1 MAISKEVLDELL
13 KEYKGPD
20 DILGPEGL
28 VKQLSKALIERA
40 MQTEMTEQLGYE
52 KSQFGEKET
61 DNRRNGIS
69 LKTLR
74 TDQGP
79 MEIEIPRDR
88 NGDYEPQII
97 SKHQRGWRG
106 FDDKILSMY
115 GLGLSTKAIQEN
127 LKEIYNVDVSSELIS
142 RVTDE
147 VKGMVDEWRNRPL
160 EAFYPVLFFD
170 ALRTNIRD
178 EGHVVKKS
186 VYLALAIGLDGQ
198 KEVLGLWIEQNEGS
212 KFWMGILN
220 ELKNRGVKEILVAA
234 VDGLSGFPEAVNS
247 VFPKTEVQLC
257 IRTLVRV
264 HMVRSSM
271 KYVPYKDR
279 KAVTVDLKKIYL
291 APSEDAAL
299 AALDS
304 FSEKLDKKYSMISK
318 SWRNRWNE
326 VIPFMK
332 FSPDIRKAIYTTN
345 AIESLNYTL
354 QRNLKTRLSF
364 PNDES
369 AMKLIFMILQRAKK
383 KWTMPIRNWGE
394 ALNQFSLIY
403 GDRVPI

>member
-61 DNRRNGIS
+61 DNRRNGTS

-97 SKHQRGWRG
+97 SKHQREWRG

-234 VDGLSGFPEAVNS
+234 VDGLSGFPEAINS

-257 IRTLVRV
+257 MV

-279 KAVTVDLKKIYL
+279 KSVTADLKKIYL

-304 FSEKLDKKYSMISK
+304 FSEKWDKKYSMISK

-326 VIPFMK
+326 VVPHMK
-332 FSPDIRKAIYTTN
+332 FSPEIRRAIYTTN
-345 AIESLNYTL
+345 AVESLNFTL
-354 QRNLKTRLSF
+354 QRNLKTAVL
-364 PNDES
+364 P
-369 AMKLIFMILQRAKK
+369 QR
-383 KWTMPIRNWGE
+383 RGGHE
-394 ALNQFSLIY
+394 ADIHDLAQNL
-403 GDRVPI
+403 

>member
-61 DNRRNGIS
+61 DNRRNGTS

-97 SKHQRGWRG
+97 SKHQREWRG

-178 EGHVVKKS
+178 EGHVIKKS

-234 VDGLSGFPEAVNS
+234 VDGLSGFPEAINS

-257 IRTLVRV
+257 MV

-279 KAVTVDLKKIYL
+279 KAVTADLKKIYL

-304 FSEKLDKKYSMISK
+304 FSEKWDKKYSMISK